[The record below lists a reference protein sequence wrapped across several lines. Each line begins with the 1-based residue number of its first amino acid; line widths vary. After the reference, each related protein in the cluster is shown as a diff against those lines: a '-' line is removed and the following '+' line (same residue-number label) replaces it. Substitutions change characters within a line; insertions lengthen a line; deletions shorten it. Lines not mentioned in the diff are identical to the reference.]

1 MNESVWSGKSL
12 TFRKREKTGK
22 CGSGLGFQGGP
33 QQSVGP
39 SLAHFLEGKNN
50 LRSGS

>member
-1 MNESVWSGKSL
+1 MLL
-12 TFRKREKTGK
+12 TSRKREEIGT

-33 QQSVGP
+33 QQSVVP
-39 SLAHFLEGKNN
+39 SLTHFLEGKNH